1 MRTLLAAIAFMTRVP
16 VPLAFTREEVGRAA
30 GWFPLVG
37 AMLGVA
43 YAGLALLIGT
53 HLPFGITAVLLVA
66 LEALAT
72 GALHFDGMADT
83 ADGFGGGRTREDV
96 LRIMRD
102 HCIGSYGGT
111 ALILTIA
118 LKAAAYHALLGT
130 GSAVVALILAPALGR
145 WTILPLSL
153 FLPYARESASVAQAI
168 GKGTALW
175 GTFWAVA
182 LVTLARSPQALAAA
196 AAVLV
201 VTFLFGRYCRRQI
214 GGFTGDT
221 LGANVQLS
229 EITVLLAFVW
239 R

>member
-1 MRTLLAAIAFMTRVP
+1 MRSLLAAVAFMTRVP
-16 VPLAFTREEVGRAA
+16 IPLAFSREEVGRAA

-37 AMLGVA
+37 ALLGVA
-43 YAGLALLIGT
+43 YSGFALLAGK
-53 HLPFGITAVLLVA
+53 HLPPPITALLLVA

-72 GALHFDGMADT
+72 GALHFDGLADT

-111 ALILTIA
+111 ALILLVA
-118 LKAAAYHALLGT
+118 LKAAAYATLLQPGVPVAAL
-130 GSAVVALILAPALGR
+130 VLAPALGR

-175 GTFWAVA
+175 GTAWA
-182 LVTLARSPQALAAA
+182 LLLLALAHTFRALGAA

-201 VTFLFGRYCRRQI
+201 VTFLFGRYCRRKI

-229 EITVLLAFVW
+229 ELAVLLAFVW
-239 R
+239 Y